1 LYDSTIFILSADNG
15 GILPGGYNWPY
26 RGAEMISVLYF
37 IEHWYCVFECEDD
50 GFTKTGSGQTQ
61 LGKSPNE
68 STVSA
73 LGQKATLWEGGAR
86 AVGFIHSALLPK
98 VGFSYHGLVHVSD
111 WTPTLY
117 KIAGGGVIEGL
128 DGAYYYI
135 YFYLYARIY
144 YSPWAAPRALLLH
157 PMPGCLLTGLTGSG
171 LINSFLRW

>member
-37 IEHWYCVFECEDD
+37 IDHWYCVFECEDD

-128 DGAYYYI
+128 DGAYYIYI
-135 YFYLYARIY
+135 YIY
-144 YSPWAAPRALLLH
+144 IYMQESTTLHGPRRALCSCIRCLAA
-157 PMPGCLLTGLTGSG
+157 CLLTGL
-171 LINSFLRW
+171 